1 MEAIAYSRFA
11 VRQLLEALNH
21 PPRKALGQHFLY
33 SRPTVDRLV
42 ALCEL
47 PAGSSLVEI
56 GPGLGHLTQALLEKG
71 FPVIAVEV
79 DRVLAEQLGTQRVLF
94 DRLEVHCADIL
105 NVSLERLYPGEPRI
119 AVVGN
124 LPYNI
129 SSRVLFHLLDKGSR
143 LERIAV
149 MLQEEV
155 ALRMI
160 APPGGKDYGRLSV
173 MCQYWGQPQVK
184 LRVSRRNFYPVPGV
198 DSAFVVW
205 KPERRRKAKSEEVF
219 ASLVECAF
227 SQRRKMLR
235 SIPLRFCAGME
246 LTNED
251 LLDACAETGVDCR
264 RRAET
269 LSVDEFLNLAD
280 ALVEKTPLP

>member
-1 MEAIAYSRFA
+1 METIPYTRFG

-33 SRPTVDRLV
+33 ARPTVDRLV
-42 ALCEL
+42 ALCAL
-47 PAGSSLVEI
+47 PPGFPVVEI
-56 GPGLGHLTQALLEKG
+56 GPGLGHLTRALLEEG
-71 FPVIAVEV
+71 HRVIADEL
-79 DRVLAEQLGTQRVLF
+79 DRVLSEQLATQRELF

-105 NVSLERLYPGEPRI
+105 NVSLERLYPSEARI
-119 AVVGN
+119 AAIGN

-129 SSRVLFHLLDKGSR
+129 SSRVLFHLLANGNR

-184 LRVSRRNFYPVPGV
+184 LRVSRRNFYPVPNV

-205 KPERRRKAKSEEVF
+205 NPERKRMAANEEVF
-219 ASLVECAF
+219 AALVECSF

-235 SIPLRFCAGME
+235 SIPLRFCAGMQ
-246 LTNED
+246 LTNAH
-251 LLDACAETGVDCR
+251 LVDACTATGIDSS

-269 LSVDEFLNLAD
+269 LSVDEFLDLSD
-280 ALVEKTPLP
+280 ALTRTA

>member
-1 MEAIAYSRFA
+1 METIPYSRFA
-11 VRQLLEALNH
+11 IRELLEELHH

-47 PAGSSLVEI
+47 PPGFPVVEI
-56 GPGLGHLTQALLEKG
+56 GPGLGHLTQALLLEG
-71 FPVIAVEV
+71 HPVAAVEI
-79 DRVLAEQLGTQRVLF
+79 DRVLAEQLGTHRDFF
-94 DRLEVHCADIL
+94 DQLEVHCADIL
-105 NVSLERLYPGEPRI
+105 SVSLQRLYPAEPRL

-129 SSRVLFHLLDKGSR
+129 SSRVLFHVLQEAAR
-143 LERIAV
+143 VERIAV

-155 ALRMI
+155 ALRMV

-205 KPERRRKAKSEEVF
+205 KPERVRPARNEAVF

-227 SQRRKMLR
+227 AQRRKMLR
-235 SIPLRFCAGME
+235 SVPLRFCAGME
-246 LTNED
+246 RTTDD
-251 LLDACAETGVDCR
+251 LLHACAATGIEST

-269 LSVDEFLNLAD
+269 LSIEEFLNLAD
-280 ALVEKTPLP
+280 AMAEA